1 MLQARAELQTVKHF
15 WTCFVAYY
23 SDLFLPLTQ
32 FQVYLNHLDPY
43 MLSSNGNTFLCSGDQ
58 NWWIR
63 TAVIQ
68 NPPTWFSPVSRWH
81 FIFVV
86 FFFFLVF
93 MVVMHLKD
101 NLIPGEFLMAIRFR
115 PVALSLHIKV
125 SLWEKSCVNE
135 CVFVQGS
142 NQDKTCCKVLQRN
155 ANIAF
160 ARKRFSFYAF
170 TL

>member
-1 MLQARAELQTVKHF
+1 MVTAFSGQVIKIDGSEPPSSKTRLLDF
-15 WTCFVAYY
+15 
-23 SDLFLPLTQ
+23 PL
-32 FQVYLNHLDPY
+32 YLD
-43 MLSSNGNTFLCSGDQ
+43 D
-58 NWWIR
+58 
-63 TAVIQ
+63 
-68 NPPTWFSPVSRWH
+68 
-81 FIFVV
+81 IFVV

-93 MVVMHLKD
+93 MVVMQLKD
-101 NLIPGEFLMAIRFR
+101 NLIPGEFLMAIRYR

-142 NQDKTCCKVLQRN
+142 NQEKTCRKVLQRN
-155 ANIAF
+155 ANIVF

>member
-1 MLQARAELQTVKHF
+1 
-15 WTCFVAYY
+15 
-23 SDLFLPLTQ
+23 
-32 FQVYLNHLDPY
+32 
-43 MLSSNGNTFLCSGDQ
+43 
-58 NWWIR
+58 
-63 TAVIQ
+63 
-68 NPPTWFSPVSRWH
+68 
-81 FIFVV
+81 
-86 FFFFLVF
+86 

-101 NLIPGEFLMAIRFR
+101 NLIPGEFLMAIRYR

-142 NQDKTCCKVLQRN
+142 NQEKTCPKVVQRN
-155 ANIAF
+155 ANIVF

>member
-1 MLQARAELQTVKHF
+1 MVTAFSGHVIKIDGSEPPSSKTRLLDF
-15 WTCFVAYY
+15 PLYLDDIWFV
-23 SDLFLPLTQ
+23 
-32 FQVYLNHLDPY
+32 
-43 MLSSNGNTFLCSGDQ
+43 LS
-58 NWWIR
+58 
-63 TAVIQ
+63 
-68 NPPTWFSPVSRWH
+68 
-81 FIFVV
+81 

-93 MVVMHLKD
+93 MVVMQLKD
-101 NLIPGEFLMAIRFR
+101 NLIPGEFLMAIRYR

-142 NQDKTCCKVLQRN
+142 NQEKTCRKVLQRN
-155 ANIAF
+155 ANIVF

>member
-1 MLQARAELQTVKHF
+1 MVTAFSA
-15 WTCFVAYY
+15 
-23 SDLFLPLTQ
+23 
-32 FQVYLNHLDPY
+32 QVIKIDGSEPPSSKTRLLDFPMYLD
-43 MLSSNGNTFLCSGDQ
+43 D
-58 NWWIR
+58 
-63 TAVIQ
+63 
-68 NPPTWFSPVSRWH
+68 
-81 FIFVV
+81 IFVV

-93 MVVMHLKD
+93 MVVMQLKD
-101 NLIPGEFLMAIRFR
+101 NLIPGEFLMAIRYR

-142 NQDKTCCKVLQRN
+142 NQEKTCRKVLQRN
-155 ANIAF
+155 ANIVF